1 MCWFRNLEWE
11 ICPVVS
17 LALYLHW
24 FFDMRGG
31 RKKFVMPNLK
41 ANFLDSLILSF
52 VCVSVCVCDCAS
64 EPIAQVYSEWSEM
77 FIFSSDAQM
86 ATKFGREQVANGV
99 TSVQEHLGIKDHT
112 DKRAHMMRCGL
123 HAPLTTH
130 SLTHAPAHL
139 LR

>member
-1 MCWFRNLEWE
+1 MC
-11 ICPVVS
+11 
-17 LALYLHW
+17 
-24 FFDMRGG
+24 
-31 RKKFVMPNLK
+31 
-41 ANFLDSLILSF
+41 
-52 VCVSVCVCDCAS
+52 VCLSVCVCDCAS

-130 SLTHAPAHL
+130 SLTHARTSSLAPLVGQLATDTLTHPITYAVIH
-139 LR
+139 